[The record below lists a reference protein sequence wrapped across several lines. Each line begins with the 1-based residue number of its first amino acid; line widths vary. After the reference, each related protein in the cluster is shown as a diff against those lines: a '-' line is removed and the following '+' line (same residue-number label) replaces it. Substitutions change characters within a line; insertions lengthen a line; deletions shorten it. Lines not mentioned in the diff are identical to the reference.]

1 MKKIRTSAI
10 PSCSYYF
17 YTHPHIHTYCPM
29 YTHFFPFCYFLVFL
43 FQHTHTRTYTLYV
56 SDIHAYIHFIF
67 KIFYAQVT
75 YMHCYYTYYIFYKHV
90 QLGDMEICA
99 TEKIFRWEE
108 KTQVNDVLHI
118 YICIYKYTPDSI
130 FFSYIFTEAIFEG
143 RVSQRFIHIFI

>member
-1 MKKIRTSAI
+1 MLDDDRLDTRNIFCTCKTLSLYIHIKKKMKKIRTSAI

-75 YMHCYYTYYIFYKHV
+75 YMHCYCTYYIFYKHV
-90 QLGDMEICA
+90 LLGDMEICA
-99 TEKIFRWEE
+99 TEKIFR
-108 KTQVNDVLHI
+108 
-118 YICIYKYTPDSI
+118 
-130 FFSYIFTEAIFEG
+130 
-143 RVSQRFIHIFI
+143 